1 MRSECPDDVLE
12 RWRGAIA
19 AIISH
24 YLDHWYRDRAIER
37 YKDTKIDT
45 EQSYNLSRFAPDWS
59 PSSWPSLETRE
70 LGPTA
75 HAQAGPGYRHRTR
88 AQREFVLREREGGGS
103 GRAARGGAAVR
114 QAVTLHEAATL
125 VECGRGH
132 SRDLLKV
139 NRAPFGS
146 ARRPAHTHFP
156 AADSASRD
164 LLVQVRPPR
173 RHTLYDTFPRT
184 SCQVLPAPARLFLY
198 RVTSDFLVHA

>member
-24 YLDHWYRDRAIER
+24 YLDHWYRDRAIQR
-37 YKDTKIDT
+37 YKDRHGA
-45 EQSYNLSRFAPDWS
+45 ELQFVSVCSRLIAIVLAISGDS
-59 PSSWPSLETRE
+59 GA
-70 LGPTA
+70 GPTA

-103 GRAARGGAAVR
+103 GRAARRGAAVR

-139 NRAPFGS
+139 NRAPVGS
-146 ARRPAHTHFP
+146 ARRPAHTLQQQTQPPETFWCKWPRLEDTHCMTYFRGQ
-156 AADSASRD
+156 A
-164 LLVQVRPPR
+164 VR
-173 RHTLYDTFPRT
+173 
-184 SCQVLPAPARLFLY
+184 CPAPARLFLY